1 MAKKKAKKKL
11 SGDQVFGIVM
21 VVLVVVIL
29 LSLFL
34 FSDKLRKNESD
45 TPQYTNDVEHN
56 IDIKNEPT
64 LGDKNAPITLVEYGD
79 YKCPACGYFSN
90 GIMPQLEK
98 DYVST
103 GKVKVVFKNYP
114 FIYTDSNR
122 AAVYAEGIYNKL
134 GNDAFWQFHKTI
146 YEYQN
151 TYYTN
156 QNSQNEHKDILT
168 EDYLNKTA
176 KTLFGE
182 EKMALLKDV
191 LDDKNLKQEVQMDL
205 KQGRNDNVSSTPS
218 VFINGKTVYEPL
230 NYDAIKG
237 AIDEALESSNSK

>member
-45 TPQYTNDVEHN
+45 TPQYTDGIEHK
-56 IDIKNEPT
+56 IDIENEPT
-64 LGDKNAPITLVEYGD
+64 IGDENAPITLVEYGD

-103 GKVKVVFKNYP
+103 GQVKVVFKNYP
-114 FIYTDSNR
+114 FIYTDSTR

-151 TYYTN
+151 TYYAN
-156 QNSQNEHKDILT
+156 KNSQNEHKDMLT
-168 EDYLNKTA
+168 EAYLNKSA
-176 KTLFGE
+176 KNLFN
-182 EKMALLKDV
+182 EKQFEQLKDI
-191 LDDKNLKQEVQMDL
+191 LNNKNLKKEVQADY
-205 KQGRNDNVSSTPS
+205 KQGSGDDVSSTPS
-218 VFINGKTVYEPL
+218 IFINGKKVYEPL
-230 NYDAIKG
+230 NYAAVKG
-237 AIDEALESSNSK
+237 AIDEELESSNNK

>member
-11 SGDQVFGIVM
+11 SGDQIFGIVM
-21 VVLVVVIL
+21 VVLVFVIL

-45 TPQYTNDVEHN
+45 TPQYTDGIEHK

-64 LGDKNAPITLVEYGD
+64 LGDENAPITLVEYGD

-98 DYVST
+98 EYVST
-103 GKVKVVFKNYP
+103 GQVKVVFKNYP
-114 FIYTDSNR
+114 FIYTDSTR

-134 GNDAFWQFHKTI
+134 GNDAFWKFHKAI

-151 TYYTN
+151 TYYAN
-156 QNSQNEHKDILT
+156 QNSQNEHKDMLT
-168 EDYLNKTA
+168 EKYLNKTS

-182 EKMALLKDV
+182 EKMELLKNI
-191 LDDKNLKQEVQMDL
+191 LDDKSLKQEVQKDQ

-218 VFINGKTVYEPL
+218 VFINGKEMYEPL

-237 AIDEALESSNSK
+237 AIDEALESSNNK

>member
-1 MAKKKAKKKL
+1 MAKKKSKKKL
-11 SGDQVFGIVM
+11 SGDQIFGIVM

-34 FSDKLRKNESD
+34 FSDKLRKENPD
-45 TPQYTNDVEHN
+45 TPQYTSGTEYN
-56 IDIKNEPT
+56 IDIKNEPV
-64 LGDKNAPITLVEYGD
+64 LGDKDAPITLVEYGD

-90 GIMPQLEK
+90 GIIPQLES

-114 FIYTDSNR
+114 FIYTDSTR
-122 AAVYAEGIYNKL
+122 AALYAEGVYNKL
-134 GNDAFWQFHKTI
+134 GNDAFWKFHKAI

-151 TYYTN
+151 TYYAN
-156 QNSQNEHKDILT
+156 QNSQNEHKDMLT

-182 EKMALLKDV
+182 EKMELLKDI
-191 LDDKNLKQEVQMDL
+191 LDDKSLKEEVQTDH

-218 VFINGKTVYEPL
+218 VFINGKQVHEPL

-237 AIDEALESSNSK
+237 AIDEALESSSNK

>member
-11 SGDQVFGIVM
+11 SGDQIFGIVM

-45 TPQYTNDVEHN
+45 TPQYTDGIEHK
-56 IDIKNEPT
+56 IDIENEPT
-64 LGDKNAPITLVEYGD
+64 IGDESAPITLVEYGD

-103 GKVKVVFKNYP
+103 GQVKVVFKNYP
-114 FIYTDSNR
+114 FIYTDSTR

-134 GNDAFWQFHKTI
+134 GNDAFWKFHKAI

-151 TYYTN
+151 TYYAN
-156 QNSQNEHKDILT
+156 QNSQNEHKDMLT
-168 EDYLNKTA
+168 EKYLNKTS

-182 EKMALLKDV
+182 EKMELLKNI
-191 LDDKNLKQEVQMDL
+191 LDDKSLKQEVQKDQ

-218 VFINGKTVYEPL
+218 VFINGKEVYEPL
-230 NYDAIKG
+230 NYDYIKG
-237 AIDEALESSNSK
+237 AIDEALESSNNK